1 MTNISSGVSGEKGD
15 PGPQPQ
21 RGFPGRTG
29 SKGDP
34 GLPGQK
40 GDPGAR
46 GDAGELGEKG
56 DVGSQVKHGHGALF
70 VCLIVSS
77 VSFIF
82 CFLVEKSPF
91 CISLLQM
98 GGS

>member
-1 MTNISSGVSGEKGD
+1 MFFIYNNFETQNKTRMVLTIKILTGVSGEKGD

-21 RGFPGRTG
+21 RGFPGSTG

-56 DVGSQVKHGHGALF
+56 DVGSQVKHDH
-70 VCLIVSS
+70 VDCS
-77 VSFIF
+77 VVFSVLFIF
-82 CFLVEKSPF
+82 
-91 CISLLQM
+91 
-98 GGS
+98 